1 MAQLPSQSQFGD
13 YGEWPGRDVL
23 DSGGERLG
31 GVREIYLDRE
41 TGRPEWVLVDVEGD
55 EARFVPLADASV
67 ESSAIRVA
75 HSAAAIRSAPGI
87 GAEPRIDQ
95 SEERRLYDHYGLG
108 YSESDSG
115 SGLPE
120 DPAPDA
126 EEPETASWSQA
137 AEEEPSNLAP
147 PPAEPPSV
155 EELEAADIPEPV
167 AAVVTP
173 APDDGIPSAGGPID
187 DPVVVSE
194 PDVTVAPSSAD
205 EILATAPETE
215 DLKAQPGPDAV
226 RPVTP
231 VEPPRHEPPPPPEP
245 ETSSGPLDV
254 VAARKREIA
263 VGAALAAVL
272 FFVIRRL
279 R

>member
-1 MAQLPSQSQFGD
+1 M
-13 YGEWPGRDVL
+13 
-23 DSGGERLG
+23 
-31 GVREIYLDRE
+31 
-41 TGRPEWVLVDVEGD
+41 
-55 EARFVPLADASV
+55 
-67 ESSAIRVA
+67 
-75 HSAAAIRSAPGI
+75 
-87 GAEPRIDQ
+87 
-95 SEERRLYDHYGLG
+95 
-108 YSESDSG
+108 
-115 SGLPE
+115 
-120 DPAPDA
+120 
-126 EEPETASWSQA
+126 
-137 AEEEPSNLAP
+137 
-147 PPAEPPSV
+147 
-155 EELEAADIPEPV
+155 
-167 AAVVTP
+167 TP

-231 VEPPRHEPPPPPEP
+231 LEPPRHEPSPPPEP